1 MGTSA
6 MKKQTMKR
14 SELLKEAKKIL
25 YTEEGSEFICNAI
38 QMAAVKHKGAFV
50 VSERLID
57 WISLDL
63 LEGLVCL
70 EYWLE
75 YKHKKKLRGKR
86 AFKMLR
92 DTRMRWIDW
101 MIDYWEARGK

>member
-1 MGTSA
+1 
-6 MKKQTMKR
+6 MKKQTMKP

-38 QMAAVKHKGAFV
+38 RMAAVKHKRTFV

-57 WISLDL
+57 WICLDL

-70 EYWLE
+70 EDWLE
-75 YKHKKKLRGKR
+75 YKHKKELRGKL

-101 MIDYWEARGK
+101 MIDYWESKGQ